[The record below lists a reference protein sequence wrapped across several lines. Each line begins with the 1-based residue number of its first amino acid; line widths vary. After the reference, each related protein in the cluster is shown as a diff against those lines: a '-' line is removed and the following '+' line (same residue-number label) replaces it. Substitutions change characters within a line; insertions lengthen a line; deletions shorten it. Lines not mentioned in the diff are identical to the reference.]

1 MFFVLP
7 FYCVRA
13 YLLTLTETMSTG
25 KDGTDAFEDVGHS
38 DEARALLPKM
48 LVGTIEDGF
57 VSPCFNS

>member
-1 MFFVLP
+1 
-7 FYCVRA
+7 
-13 YLLTLTETMSTG
+13 MSTG